1 LAGASLVT
9 VDSEEELAFLAA
21 EIRRRVTSA
30 GQEFAHE
37 QWWTA
42 GRALAGRWI
51 WDVIGYPPGTPSH
64 CL

>member
-42 GRALAGRWI
+42 GRARTGRWI